1 MGTPCRN
8 GIGAWISTTALA
20 TPSLGDASHRRFT
33 AHQKTGTSRLRPS
46 RVETS
51 SPGGGR
57 FMNKKNLRKI
67 QTDTPGGFRR
77 TLVSV
82 GVACAF
88 GAAASMMVATEAD
101 ARLTKLQIL
110 TRTTAF
116 GGFSFAGGIGTYEK
130 IYGRYFGELN
140 PSDPHNALIADIAL
154 APRNAAGNVEYSAD
168 FYILKPTDLSKGA
181 HKAMYE
187 PPNRG
192 GKTYGTLNRTS
203 GNTND
208 PAAITDGTMLAQS
221 FLWARGYT
229 TMWTGWD
236 FAAGTD
242 NTGFVSTIT
251 LPVAHNADG
260 SSITGPAYEYIV
272 SPGASYALN
281 YAAATTDQTK
291 ATLTHRV
298 HLDDTPAVVPT
309 TGWAYNTAGTAI
321 SLLPAGT
328 SFVANDIYEFMYT
341 AKDPTVNGVGFAA
354 IRDFNS
360 FMRHGT
366 ADDVGTPNPMAGDIT
381 RIYTEIS
388 SQPGRMLNDFVNLGF
403 NGDESN
409 KLVFDGLMQWVAAFD
424 GIDMNYRF
432 SQPGRTE
439 RNRQEHL
446 FSEGNFPFAQASMTD
461 PISGK
466 TAGRYDRCSSTNTC
480 PFGME
485 VYSAN
490 EYWVKGGSLG
500 HTDPMGKVDLPDYPM
515 TRNYFVS
522 SHQHGG
528 AGNASSKGLC
538 QQFGD
543 PLNSA
548 PIQRA
553 MFIALDNWADK
564 GIAPPPSQVPKLS
577 DGTLVPPLP
586 QSGMGFPNIPGV
598 TYTGLKTTRYLFNWG
613 PRFNSAGI
621 KDNNPPTTLVPLENN
636 PAIGPIYPTFVPKTD
651 ADGNDIAGVRLPDVT
666 VPLATYA
673 GWSLRSGVW
682 ANDGCEGT
690 GQSVPFAQTK
700 DDRIAAGD
708 PRLSIQERYGS
719 FTGYYYSLLGA
730 IDDMVARGY
739 MLPEDA
745 PAAFNTGLQ
754 KVLQPGSALIPK
766 AHEIPLLL
774 E

>member
-1 MGTPCRN
+1 M
-8 GIGAWISTTALA
+8 L
-20 TPSLGDASHRRFT
+20 
-33 AHQKTGTSRLRPS
+33 
-46 RVETS
+46 
-51 SPGGGR
+51 
-57 FMNKKNLRKI
+57 
-67 QTDTPGGFRR
+67 
-77 TLVSV
+77 
-82 GVACAF
+82 
-88 GAAASMMVATEAD
+88 VATSAD
-101 ARLTKLQIL
+101 ARLTKLQII

-116 GGFSFAGGIGTYEK
+116 GGYSFAGVGTYEK
-130 IYGRYFGELN
+130 IYGRYFGEIN
-140 PSDPHNALIADIAL
+140 PNDPRNAVIADIAL

-192 GKTYGTLNRTS
+192 GKTYGTLNRTT

-208 PAAITDGTMLAQS
+208 PAAITDGNMLAQS

-229 TMWTGWD
+229 TMWSGWD

-242 NTGFVSTIT
+242 NTGFVSTIA
-251 LPVAHNADG
+251 LPVAHNPDG
-260 SSITGPAYEYIV
+260 TSITGPAYEYIV

-281 YAAATTDQTK
+281 YPAATTDQTL

-298 HLDDTPAVVPT
+298 HLDDPPVVVPT
-309 TGWAYNTAGTAI
+309 TGWAYNAAGTAI
-321 SLLPAGT
+321 NLLPAGT
-328 SFVANDIYEFMYT
+328 SFTANDVYEFSYT

-360 FMRHGT
+360 FMRYGT
-366 ADDVGTPNPMAGDIT
+366 ADDAGTANPMAADIS

-388 SQPGRMLNDFVNLGF
+388 SQPGRMLNDFVLLGF
-403 NGDESN
+403 NGDEQN
-409 KLVFDGLMQWVAAFD
+409 KPVFDGLMQWVAAFD

-439 RNRQEHL
+439 RNRQDHL
-446 FSEGNFPFAQASMTD
+446 YAEALFPFAQASMTD

-466 TAGRYDRCSSTNTC
+466 TAGRYDRCAASNTC
-480 PFGME
+480 PLGME
-485 VYSAN
+485 IYSAN
-490 EYWVKGGSLG
+490 EYWVKAASLG
-500 HTDPMGKVDLPDYPM
+500 HTDPMGKVDLPDYPL
-515 TRNYFVS
+515 TRNYLVS

-553 MFIALDNWADK
+553 LFIALDQWADK

-586 QSGMGFPNIPGV
+586 QSGQGFPSIPGV
-598 TYTGLKTTRYLFNWG
+598 TYTGLKSTRYLLNFG
-613 PRFNSAGI
+613 PRIGQGI
-621 KDNNPPTTLVPLENN
+621 KDNNPPTTAVPLEDN
-636 PAIGPIYPTFVPKTD
+636 PAIGPIYPTYVPKTD
-651 ADGNDIAGVRLPDVT
+651 ADGNDIAGIRLPDVT

-682 ANDGCEGT
+682 ANDGCEGS

-700 DDRIAAGD
+700 AARIAAGD
-708 PRLSIQERYGS
+708 PRLSIEERYPS
-719 FTGYYYSLLGA
+719 FSAYYFSLLFA
-730 IDDMVARGY
+730 IDDMVGRRF
-739 MLPEDA
+739 MLAEDA
-745 PAAFNTGLQ
+745 PSAFTSGLLKALAAGS
-754 KVLQPGSALIPK
+754 VLVPK
-766 AHEIPLLL
+766 AYEIPMLV